1 MAEARTRDVQPKRV
15 GERLAAAR
23 AALKLELEDIAER
36 SRIPLRHLQ
45 AIEASNFEALPAS
58 TYSIGFVKTFARMV
72 GLDGNEIA
80 TAFRAERGDTLAQR
94 EEYTPFEPADPSRV
108 PPNLLVMIALGTAV
122 VLLIAYLIWRGAGSN
137 DERQQMAA
145 GTSPEASTP
154 AAPAATANR
163 PASAKPALPA
173 PSPADKV
180 ILTASEN
187 VWVKI
192 SEKDGP
198 TLFMGELTPGQ
209 NYEVPADAKDPRL
222 LTGRPQVL
230 SARIGAR
237 VIPELG
243 SAKRSISNVSLKGP
257 ALIERDEAMKAAE
270 ADRSASVSATAP
282 PTAPADAIDR
292 SPPANANQASTT
304 VATPAAP

>member
-1 MAEARTRDVQPKRV
+1 MAEARTRDMQPKRV
-15 GERLAAAR
+15 GERLALAR

-58 TYSIGFVKTFARMV
+58 TYSTGFVKTFARMV
-72 GLDGNEIA
+72 GLDGSEIA
-80 TAFRAERGDTLAQR
+80 TAFRAERGESLAQR

-145 GTSPEASTP
+145 GTSLEASTP
-154 AAPAATANR
+154 ATPAATAKR
-163 PASAKPALPA
+163 PTAAKPALTP
-173 PSPADKV
+173 PSPADTV

-187 VWVKI
+187 VWIKI
-192 SEKDGP
+192 SERDGP
-198 TLFMGELTPGQ
+198 TLFMGELSPGQ
-209 NYEVPADAKDPRL
+209 NYEVPANAKDPRL
-222 LTGRPQVL
+222 LTGRPHVL

-243 SAKRSISNVSLKGP
+243 SAKRSISDVSLKGP
-257 ALIERDEAMKAAE
+257 ALIERDAAMKAAETDRSASVDAVPPSAVPAE
-270 ADRSASVSATAP
+270 ADRSA
-282 PTAPADAIDR
+282 
-292 SPPANANQASTT
+292 PANANQASDI
-304 VATPAAP
+304 VATPATP

>member
-1 MAEARTRDVQPKRV
+1 MAEARTRDMQPKRV
-15 GERLAAAR
+15 GERLAVAR

-58 TYSIGFVKTFARMV
+58 TYSTGFVKTFARMV
-72 GLDGNEIA
+72 GLDGSEIA
-80 TAFRAERGDTLAQR
+80 TAFRAERGESLAQR

-137 DERQQMAA
+137 DERQQLAA
-145 GTSPEASTP
+145 GTSLEASTP
-154 AAPAATANR
+154 ATPAATAKR
-163 PASAKPALPA
+163 PIAAKPAMPP
-173 PSPADKV
+173 PSPADTV

-187 VWVKI
+187 VWIKI
-192 SEKDGP
+192 SERDGP
-198 TLFMGELTPGQ
+198 TLFMGELSPGQ
-209 NYEVPADAKDPRL
+209 NYEVPANAKDPRL
-222 LTGRPQVL
+222 LTGRPHVL

-243 SAKRSISNVSLKGP
+243 SAKRSISNVSLKGT
-257 ALIERDEAMKAAE
+257 ALIERDAAMKAAE
-270 ADRSASVSATAP
+270 AGRSASVDAVPPSAV
-282 PTAPADAIDR
+282 PAEADR
-292 SPPANANQASTT
+292 SAPANANQASDI
-304 VATPAAP
+304 VATPATP

>member
-15 GERLAAAR
+15 GERLAVAR

-58 TYSIGFVKTFARMV
+58 TYSTGFVKTFARMV
-72 GLDGNEIA
+72 GLDGSEIA
-80 TAFRAERGDTLAQR
+80 TAFRAERGDSLAQR

-145 GTSPEASTP
+145 GTSLEASTP
-154 AAPAATANR
+154 ATPAATVKR
-163 PASAKPALPA
+163 PIAAKPAMPP
-173 PSPADKV
+173 PSPTDTV

-187 VWVKI
+187 VWIKI
-192 SEKDGP
+192 SERDGP
-198 TLFMGELTPGQ
+198 TLFMGELSPGQ
-209 NYEVPADAKDPRL
+209 NYEVPANAKDPRL
-222 LTGRPQVL
+222 LTGRPHVL

-243 SAKRSISNVSLKGP
+243 SAKRSISDVSLKGS
-257 ALIERDEAMKAAE
+257 ALIERDAAMKVAE
-270 ADRSASVSATAP
+270 TDRSASVDAAP
-282 PTAPADAIDR
+282 PSAVPADADR
-292 SPPANANQASTT
+292 SAPANANQASDT
-304 VATPAAP
+304 VATPATP